1 MKYTIDMIKH
11 NDNKVEMVTLVYN
24 DYLDKMLFG
33 IISQLNYTPEIKLL
47 NGKITSLMLKYNN
60 TIFNIMLSDTKQNDS
75 DVSIRKK
82 TELYHNV
89 DDNFYN
95 GLICNEHNVI
105 L

>member
-1 MKYTIDMIKH
+1 MIYTIDMIKH
-11 NDNKVEMVTLVYN
+11 NDNKVEMVTFVYN

-75 DVSIRKK
+75 DVSISKK
-82 TELYHNV
+82 
-89 DDNFYN
+89 D
-95 GLICNEHNVI
+95 
-105 L
+105 